1 MKAVTELLEQASIRQ
16 YCKSVRVP
24 AISANFL
31 TLAEQAVK
39 DNQSHVRYLEARL
52 A

>member
-1 MKAVTELLEQASIRQ
+1 MKAVSELLEHASIRQ

-24 AISANFL
+24 AIGANFL

-39 DNQSHVRYLEARL
+39 ESQSHVR
-52 A
+52 